1 MLRQAFL
8 VVIFVSFVV
17 TAPIQIAP
25 FVVNGTDTRIEEF
38 PFLVSLQWR
47 FNDTTF
53 IHYCGGTIL
62 NVDWV
67 LTAG

>member
-1 MLRQAFL
+1 MLQQAFL
-8 VVIFVSFVV
+8 LVIFVSVV
-17 TAPIQIAP
+17 VAIPIEITP

-47 FNDTTF
+47 FNDSTF